1 MDRLT
6 KPVLAAFSL
15 DPDDLAMDDMEKQQF
30 QQAQQQQIQ
39 QAKQMEAEQKM
50 QDAQIEEQLTRL
62 KSALEERNSIGE
74 QRRALEIQR
83 ILKLMEAGQ
92 MVQPTD
98 FSDLSIVLKEE
109 QKKLQQQRQ
118 QQEMQEAEWTKGRE
132 QLIDEIAREQ
142 ANSPVPSQPGGVG
155 GGAPMQAM
163 EPPGGVP
170 PQPDPTGAGE
180 GIEPPG
186 GGGAYGPS

>member
-15 DPDDLAMDDMEKQQF
+15 DPDDLAMNDMEKQEQAQA
-30 QQAQQQQIQ
+30 QQAQMQQM
-39 QAKQMEAEQKM
+39 KQMEAEQKM

-62 KSALEERNSIGE
+62 KSALEERSSIGQ

-83 ILKLMEAGQ
+83 ILKLMETDPSI
-92 MVQPTD
+92 QPSD

-109 QKKLQQQRQ
+109 QRKLQQQRQ
-118 QQEMQEAEWTKGRE
+118 QQEMAEAEWTKGRE

-142 ANSPVPSQPGGVG
+142 ANAPVSSQPGGIG
-155 GGAPMQAM
+155 GGASMQTM
-163 EPPGGVP
+163 EPLGGIP
-170 PQPDPTGAGE
+170 ETPDPVGAGE
-180 GIEPPG
+180 GVEPSG
-186 GGGAYGPS
+186 GSGAYSAN

>member
-1 MDRLT
+1 
-6 KPVLAAFSL
+6 
-15 DPDDLAMDDMEKQQF
+15 
-30 QQAQQQQIQ
+30 
-39 QAKQMEAEQKM
+39 M

-62 KSALEERNSIGE
+62 KAALEERNSIGE
-74 QRRALEIQR
+74 QRRSLEIQR

-92 MVQPTD
+92 VVQPTD

-118 QQEMQEAEWTKGRE
+118 QQEMAESEWTKGRE

-142 ANSPVPSQPGGVG
+142 ANAPVPPESRGVG

-163 EPPGGVP
+163 EPPGGI
-170 PQPDPTGAGE
+170 PQQSDPARAGE
-180 GIEPPG
+180 SIEPPSG
-186 GGGAYGPS
+186 GGTYGPN

>member
-1 MDRLT
+1 
-6 KPVLAAFSL
+6 
-15 DPDDLAMDDMEKQQF
+15 MDDMEKQQF

-83 ILKLMEAGQ
+83 ILKLMETDPAI
-92 MVQPTD
+92 QPSD

-109 QKKLQQQRQ
+109 QRKLQQQRQ
-118 QQEMQEAEWTKGRE
+118 QQEMQEAEWQKGRE

-142 ANSPVPSQPGGVG
+142 ANAPAPPDSSGVG

-163 EPPGGVP
+163 EPPGGI
-170 PQPDPTGAGE
+170 PQQSDPFGAGE
-180 GIEPPG
+180 GIEPPS